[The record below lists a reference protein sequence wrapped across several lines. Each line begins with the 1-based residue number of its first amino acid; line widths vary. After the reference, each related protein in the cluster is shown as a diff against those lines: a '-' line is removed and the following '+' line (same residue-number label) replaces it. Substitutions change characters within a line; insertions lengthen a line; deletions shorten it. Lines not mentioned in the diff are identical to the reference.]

1 MSADAFSQFLSD
13 CLYETEEMESEAVL
27 KSRGG
32 KGNKVEIYH
41 DSEEANPSTWG
52 SGASGAPLGWGL
64 GWCRFPYPVGD
75 LRPHKRCVAANK

>member
-41 DSEEANPSTWG
+41 DSEEANPLKS
-52 SGASGAPLGWGL
+52 
-64 GWCRFPYPVGD
+64 
-75 LRPHKRCVAANK
+75 

>member
-41 DSEEANPSTWG
+41 DSEEANPSNHPSPDTSLQSIWE
-52 SGASGAPLGWGL
+52 PLGL
-64 GWCRFPYPVGD
+64 LVLTR
-75 LRPHKRCVAANK
+75 

>member
-13 CLYETEEMESEAVL
+13 CLYETEEEMESEAVL

-41 DSEEANPSTWG
+41 DSEETNPLKS
-52 SGASGAPLGWGL
+52 
-64 GWCRFPYPVGD
+64 
-75 LRPHKRCVAANK
+75 